1 VVRCRREGLLLREPK
16 PIGELLRVLMERY
29 RLVDPDTWTR
39 IAADW
44 DGLAGNPWAGRSKP
58 SSLKGGEL
66 VVEASSP
73 AIVAMLRYGTHS
85 LMERLGEEFGAGVV
99 TSVRIIPPPRR

>member
-1 VVRCRREGLLLREPK
+1 MVRCGREGVLLREPK
-16 PIGELLRVLMERY
+16 PIGDLLRVLMERY

-39 IAADW
+39 ITSDW
-44 DGLAGNPWAGRSKP
+44 DTVAGSPWAGRSKP

-73 AIVAMLRYGTHS
+73 AIVSMLRYGTHS
-85 LMERLGEEFGAGVV
+85 LMERLGEELGSAVV

>member
-1 VVRCRREGLLLREPK
+1 MVRCGREGVLLREPK
-16 PIGELLRVLMERY
+16 PIGDLLRVLMERY

-39 IAADW
+39 ITADW
-44 DGLAGNPWAGRSKP
+44 DALAGSPWAGHSKP

-66 VVEASSP
+66 VIEAASP
-73 AIVAMLRYGTHS
+73 SIVSMLRYGTHS
-85 LMERLGEEFGAGVV
+85 LMERLGEELGSPVV